1 MYYQL
6 FTRRFYLIPASI
18 FWAILGVIDSGLA
31 CPSEVPMLSG
41 QSPSTQRVVQHQTYL
56 AASSDDGAKIPLAI
70 GSGLATI
77 YSSGDT
83 SILLALSDRGPNIT
97 LDNAGGDAA
106 ERVLFPKPD
115 FNPSLY
121 ALTIRGSEISVQ
133 PSSGDSDTGF
143 LLPKGQA
150 LPVTSSTGH
159 AITGLPSSREDEI
172 ALDSSRSEIDIPKDG
187 GHGIDPEAV
196 TFDTHRKVLWV
207 AEEYGPSLLAIDPR
221 TRRIKKHLYP
231 GAGLPELVKHRAT
244 NRGFEGLAYLPSD
257 HLAAILQSPL
267 LNRTNGTREGFVR
280 LLILPATA
288 NPKDAVVTYPLV
300 IPAKAEQDSYKI
312 GELVALSNDRFLAL
326 EAYKSKDDKRHYHL
340 ILLDLHKARAID
352 SNHFITSTG
361 KITAPIQRSLV
372 LDFKDFSW
380 DSGKIEGLALI
391 NKNRTLVVSKD
402 NDFGITLKP
411 REEGKTGTHTATF
424 KDVPTEFLIL
434 DFPRPL
440 EDLIPTR

>member
-6 FTRRFYLIPASI
+6 FTRRIYLIAASI
-18 FWAILGVIDSGLA
+18 FWAVLGVVDAGLA
-31 CPSEVPMLSG
+31 SPPEVPMLSRE
-41 QSPSTQRVVQHQTYL
+41 SPSTQRVVQHQTYL
-56 AASSDDGAKIPLAI
+56 AASSDDGTKIPLAI

-77 YSSGDT
+77 YSSGDA
-83 SILLALSDRGPNIT
+83 SLLLALSDRGPNIT
-97 LDNAGGDAA
+97 LNNAGGDTA
-106 ERVLFPKPD
+106 EQVLFPKPD
-115 FNPSLY
+115 FNPSFY
-121 ALTIRGSEISVQ
+121 ALTVRGSEISVQ
-133 PSSGDSDTGF
+133 PSPGDSDTGF

-159 AITGLPSSREDEI
+159 SMTGLPSSRKDEI
-172 ALDSSRSEIDIPKDG
+172 ALDSSHSEIDIPRDG

-196 TFDTHRKVLWV
+196 TFDTHRKILWV
-207 AEEYGPSLLAIDPR
+207 AEEYGPSLLAIDPS
-221 TRRIKKHLYP
+221 TRRITKELYP

-244 NRGFEGLAYLPSD
+244 NRGFEGLAYMPSD

-267 LNRTNGTREGFVR
+267 HNRSNSTREGFVR

-300 IPAKAEQDSYKI
+300 LPTNAEPDSYKI
-312 GELVALSNDRFLAL
+312 GELVSLSNHRFLAL
-326 EAYKSKDDKRHYHL
+326 EAYKSKDDKKHYHV

-352 SNHFITSTG
+352 TDHFITSTG
-361 KITAPIQRSLV
+361 NITAPIQRSLV

-391 NKNRTLVVSKD
+391 NKNRTLIVSKD

-411 REEGKTGTHTATF
+411 REREKTRAQIATF
-424 KDVPTEFLIL
+424 QDLPTEFLIL

-440 EDLIPTR
+440 EDLIATP

>member
-6 FTRRFYLIPASI
+6 FTRRFYLIPASV
-18 FWAILGVIDSGLA
+18 FWVVLGGIDTGLA
-31 CPSEVPMLSG
+31 SPPEVPMLSRT
-41 QSPSTQRVVQHQTYL
+41 SPSTQRVVQHHTYL
-56 AASSDDGAKIPLAI
+56 SPTSDDGTKIPFAI
-70 GSGLATI
+70 GSGLASI
-77 YSSGDT
+77 YSSGDA
-83 SILLALSDRGPNIT
+83 SLLLALSDRGPNMT
-97 LDNAGGDAA
+97 LDNAAVTAA
-106 ERVLFPKPD
+106 AQVLFPKPD

-121 ALTIRGSEISVQ
+121 ALTVRGSELSAH
-133 PSSGDSDTGF
+133 PSPGDSEMGF

-159 AITGLPSSREDEI
+159 SMTGLPSSREDEI
-172 ALDSSRSEIDIPKDG
+172 ALDSSHSEIDIPKDG

-196 TFDTHRKVLWV
+196 TFDTHRKILWV
-207 AEEYGPSLLAIDPR
+207 AEEYGPSLLAIDPS
-221 TRRIKKHLYP
+221 TRRITKELYP

-267 LNRTNGTREGFVR
+267 HNRSNSTREGFVR

-288 NPKDAVVTYPLV
+288 SPKDAVVTYPLV
-300 IPAKAEQDSYKI
+300 LPTNAEPDSYKI

-326 EAYKSKDDKRHYHL
+326 EAYKSKDDKKHYHV

-411 REEGKTGTHTATF
+411 REGEKPGAQMATF
-424 KDVPTEFLIL
+424 QDLPTEFLIL

-440 EDLIPTR
+440 EDLIATR